1 MKYLS
6 SALAFVAASVVAA
19 ILLGFLASGLG
30 IWTASGAIA
39 CGILAA
45 FFAWRAT
52 QPQPRAHPGLWDWL
66 MLAAFAL
73 SSLRAFLWVAYSRG
87 DEIWV
92 LSPNNLGDLSFHL
105 NLIRYLATGVSFWPD
120 SSILSDAPLSYPLG
134 ADLFNSLLQ
143 VCGVD
148 TIRGL
153 VWTGL
158 AGAALT
164 GYALWLWGG
173 AFGIAALLF
182 NGGLAGFAVLRTLQI
197 EDFQR
202 EIVWK
207 NLFLSMFVTQR
218 GLLFALPAGLFLLN
232 AWRERYF
239 RGANRSVPFWL
250 QVLLYA
256 SMPLFNVHAFLVLSF
271 VLLAIFVTSFF
282 GPQRENPGRL
292 GDVQAAGQS
301 GRSRNPTRNRTV
313 REVLFLVGL
322 AALPATAAV
331 FLVTGFFSVY
341 SGIRWNPSWITGET
355 GWNLWVWIWNFGLT
369 LPLCMVLGVALFF
382 DRDLEA
388 RCFAWTA
395 SALFAASCLFVF
407 APWEWDNMKL
417 MLWSWLILA
426 PYLWQKILAPLSLPA
441 RAAVCLVLF
450 FSGGVSLIGGLDARH
465 GYAIAQRSELD
476 AWRHATADIPPDT
489 RFACVSDYNHPLILL
504 GRKVACGYEGHL
516 WSHGLDYQERIEVLR
531 NSLNGELSWGLSAPF
546 LNVDWVALRKED
558 FPTAKPPGD
567 FPAAEAYGALYDL
580 GPVLRQ
586 PPSSPATLRLRPR
599 SVDSL
604 W

>member
-6 SALAFVAASVVAA
+6 STLAFAATSIVVA

-30 IWTASGAIA
+30 IWTASGAIT

-45 FFAWRAT
+45 SLAWRAT
-52 QPQPRAHPGLWDWL
+52 QPMPRARPGFWDWL

-87 DEIWV
+87 DEICV
-92 LSPNNLGDLSFHL
+92 LSPNNLGDLSLHL
-105 NLIRYLATGVSFWPD
+105 NLIRYLSTGVSFWPE

-134 ADLFNSLLQ
+134 ADLFNSLLE
-143 VCGVD
+143 VCGVE

-153 VWTGL
+153 VWTAL

-164 GYALWLWGG
+164 GYALWSWGG

-232 AWRERYF
+232 VWRERYF

-256 SMPLFNVHAFLVLSF
+256 SMPLFNVHAFLFLSF
-271 VLLAIFVTSFF
+271 VLVAIFVTSFF
-282 GPQRENPGRL
+282 NTHCEHPARPG
-292 GDVQAAGQS
+292 DAQAAGQS
-301 GRSRNPTRNRTV
+301 ARSHNPIANRTA
-313 REVLFLVGL
+313 REVMVLIAS
-322 AALPATAAV
+322 AALPATAGIL
-331 FLVTGFFSVY
+331 LVTGFFSVS
-341 SGIRWNPSWITGET
+341 SGIRWHPGWIAAGT
-355 GWNLWVWIWNFGLT
+355 GWNLWIWIWNFGLT
-369 LPLCMVLGVALFF
+369 LPLSMVLVVALFF
-382 DRDLEA
+382 DRDFEA

-395 SALFAASCLFVF
+395 SALFAICCLFVF

-417 MLWSWLILA
+417 MLWSWLVIA
-426 PYLWQKILAPLSLPA
+426 PYLWKKIIAPLRLPA
-441 RAAVCLVLF
+441 RAAVCLALF

-476 AWRHATADIPPDT
+476 AWRHATADIPSES
-489 RFACVSDYNHPLILL
+489 RFACIADYNHPLILL

-516 WSHGLDYQERIEVLR
+516 WSHGLDYQERIALLR
-531 NSLNGELSWGLSAPF
+531 SSLSGELSWDSSAPF
-546 LNVDWVALRKED
+546 LNVEWVAFRRED
-558 FPTAKPPGD
+558 FPTAKAPGD
-567 FPAAEAYGALYDL
+567 LPAAEAYGALYDL
-580 GPVLRQ
+580 RPALRQ
-586 PPSSPATLRLRPR
+586 DPSSPESLRLQPR
-599 SVDSL
+599 SVDSP
-604 W
+604 